1 MNLQPNPLNFGTQ
14 AVSIASA
21 PLTVNVQSV
30 GDSVLSNV
38 TFTVIG
44 TNAGAFSV
52 VNNCAGQVVPP
63 GSWCG
68 LTVTFTP
75 TVLGNNTAQ
84 LVVFSTETNSPQTN
98 NLTGVGAVT
107 APTAIVAPTS
117 LSFGNQSL
125 NTTSSPPLS
134 VTVSNSG
141 NAEIA
146 IERGRE
152 RVEISVVAV

>member
-63 GSWCG
+63 GSSCG

-75 TVLGNNTAQ
+75 TVLGSNTAQ
-84 LVVFSTETNSPQTN
+84 LVVFSTATNSPQPN
-98 NLTGVGAVT
+98 NLTGFGVVA
-107 APTAIVAPTS
+107 APTAIVTPTS
-117 LSFGNQSL
+117 LSFGNQPIGTAGTNLSL
-125 NTTSSPPLS
+125 TVTNT
-134 VTVSNSG
+134 G
-141 NAEIA
+141 NANLA
-146 IERGRE
+146 IRSIEF
-152 RVEISVVAV
+152 VQA